1 MANQEK
7 PRRTKKR
14 LGSYPAVSVVFSIFL
29 ALFIIG
35 LFGMLLIHS
44 QRLTGIIKENI
55 ELQVYLDKNISDVQV
70 TQIQKRIATE
80 SYVLN
85 ASDVESVVFVSR
97 EEAASEFTEQTGED
111 FSSFLGDNPLRDLLR
126 IRVSPEYQFTDSLQN
141 VAASIEGISGV
152 YEVVYVENLVDSIN
166 SNITKISFV
175 LLAFAGLLTLIVILL
190 INNTIK
196 LALFSQR
203 FLIRSM
209 QLVGA
214 NASFIRRPF
223 LSRAASY
230 GFIAAVIACGALVG
244 VQQYAYNQVA
254 ELSALSNQQYELMLF
269 GLIVAIGI
277 TLATASTF
285 KAISKYLKMSL
296 DELY

>member
-1 MANQEK
+1 MASSETPK
-7 PRRTKKR
+7 RTKKR

-55 ELQVYLDKNISDVQV
+55 EMQVYLDKSISDVQV

-80 SYVLN
+80 SYVLS
-85 ASDVESVVFVSR
+85 ADGVDPVVFVSR
-97 EEAASEFTEQTGED
+97 EDAAAEFAQETGED

-126 IRVSPEYQFTDSLQN
+126 IRVAPEYQYADSLRA
-141 VAASIEGISGV
+141 VATSIEEIKGV

-175 LLAFAGLLTLIVILL
+175 LLAFAALLTLIVILL

-230 GFIAAVIACGALVG
+230 GMAAAIIACGALVG
-244 VQQYAYNQVA
+244 VQQYAYNQVT
-254 ELSALSNQQYELMLF
+254 ELATLSDQRSELILF
-269 GLIVAIGI
+269 GAIIAIGML
-277 TLATASTF
+277 LAILSTF
-285 KAISKYLKMSL
+285 KAISRYLKMSL